1 VSLSAEA
8 IQMADI
14 SEFAIVTYER
24 KPGCWRAA
32 ITRKGSAGMIV
43 GGDKVRSVVTP
54 DDYASESD
62 AQLAAQ
68 KLTRKL

>member
-1 VSLSAEA
+1 LLPRRFK
-8 IQMADI
+8 MADI
-14 SEFAIVTYER
+14 SEFSIVTYER

-32 ITRKGSAGMIV
+32 VTRKGSAGMVV

-54 DDYASESD
+54 DDHASESD

-68 KLTRKL
+68 KLVRKL

>member
-1 VSLSAEA
+1 
-8 IQMADI
+8 MADI
-14 SEFAIVTYER
+14 SEFSIVTYER

-32 ITRKGSAGMIV
+32 IARKGRAGTVV

-54 DDYASESD
+54 DDCASESD

-68 KLTRKL
+68 KLIRKL

>member
-14 SEFAIVTYER
+14 SEFSIVTYER
-24 KPGCWRAA
+24 KPGFWRAA
-32 ITRKGSAGMIV
+32 VTRKGSAGAVV

-62 AQLAAQ
+62 AQLAAH
-68 KLTRKL
+68 KLIRKL